1 MPMKIIPNFS
11 RPPRGS
17 SSDHTKANTPP
28 HARAQTR
35 TQCNGVFQDF
45 DLNFV
50 VCHLA
55 QIVAGSSLVDE
66 LCVASERDSS
76 GFGRKETNWRERERE
91 REEAEEDSASNER
104 AFSPQVLS
112 LSVVYNL

>member
-1 MPMKIIPNFS
+1 MKIIPNFS

-66 LCVASERDSS
+66 LCVASERDS
-76 GFGRKETNWRERERE
+76 GGEGRRKPIGQRERERE
-91 REEAEEDSASNER
+91 REAEDSASNER